1 MTHTHIYKGE
11 GASDATWLD
20 SKQVFELGHTH
31 VTRRPRRIATY
42 QWLRQVGDHEAKLH
56 NTQQN
61 LGMGKK
67 KREFDKRTRGFVA
80 GSRHSEL

>member
-11 GASDATWLD
+11 GTSEATWLD

-31 VTRRPRRIATY
+31 MTRRTRRVATY
-42 QWLRQVGDHEAKLH
+42 QWLRQVGDHKPEPH

-67 KREFDKRTRGFVA
+67 KREFDKRMWGFVA

>member
-11 GASDATWLD
+11 GASEATWLD

-31 VTRRPRRIATY
+31 MTRRPRRVATY
-42 QWLRQVGDHEAKLH
+42 QWLRQVGDHEPEPH
-56 NTQQN
+56 NAQQN

-67 KREFDKRTRGFVA
+67 KKERMRCFIA